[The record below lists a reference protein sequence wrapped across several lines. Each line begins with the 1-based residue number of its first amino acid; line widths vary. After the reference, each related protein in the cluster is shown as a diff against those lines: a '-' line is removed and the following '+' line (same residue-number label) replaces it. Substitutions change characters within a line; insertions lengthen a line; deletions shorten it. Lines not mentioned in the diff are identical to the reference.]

1 MLFPFQFTPFCEA
14 VRAIA
19 AGLTGKWSIRIIDA
33 WQMDFRFSQFEI
45 LTAAGT
51 LLVCLFFICV
61 FTEVS
66 AIENYLGSEVS
77 GAVDSDDLYWSSVE
91 VDGQA
96 VILTGAAPDVPA
108 RNAARRRAAEVF
120 GVTSIDNRIQ
130 VIGEA
135 GTCQTQLDDYL
146 SRETINFKSG
156 KAEVSESSYQV
167 MAMLAMILR
176 SCDSAIE
183 IAGHTDDKGDAEIN
197 KLLSQRRADVV
208 AKHMVRHGV
217 AAAQIR
223 ARGYGESQPIADNST
238 PEGRTAN
245 RRIEFRVLGGAA

>member
-1 MLFPFQFTPFCEA
+1 
-14 VRAIA
+14 
-19 AGLTGKWSIRIIDA
+19 
-33 WQMDFRFSQFEI
+33 MDFRFSQFEI

-51 LLVCLFFICV
+51 LLVCIFFICV

-66 AIENYLGSEVS
+66 AIENRLGSEVS
-77 GAVDSDDLYWSSVE
+77 AAVDSKDLYWSSVE

-96 VILTGAAPDVPA
+96 VTLTGAAPDVPA
-108 RNAARRRAAEVF
+108 RNGAQARAAAIF
-120 GVTSIDNRIQ
+120 GVTSIDNQIQ

-135 GTCQTQLDDYL
+135 GTCQTQLDEYL
-146 SRETINFKSG
+146 SRETVSFKSG

-167 MAMLAMILR
+167 LAMLAMILR
-176 SCDSAIE
+176 SCDTAIE

-217 AAAQIR
+217 SASQLR
-223 ARGYGESQPIADNST
+223 AMGYGESQPIADNGT
-238 PEGRTAN
+238 DEGRKTN
-245 RRIEFRVLGGAA
+245 RRIEFRVLGGTA